1 MREEDDA
8 EGGGRMKG
16 GISQGRGRMMEEGG
30 GRGRDDDE
38 EGAQPRMKVTD
49 SMVIDCK

>member
-1 MREEDDA
+1 ME
-8 EGGGRMKG
+8 KG
-16 GISQGRGRMMEEGG
+16 GVIRRDEE
-30 GRGRDDDE
+30 E

>member
-1 MREEDDA
+1 MR
-8 EGGGRMKG
+8 R
-16 GISQGRGRMMEEGG
+16 MEEGG
-30 GRGRDDDE
+30 GRRRDDEE